1 VKGGPSS
8 YERRGWLSGVF
19 SWRLA
24 WWRIDWHILALALF
38 LLTFGLF
45 VVRAIALSD
54 AEFNRPQPV
63 VFGGHLQKVLVALPM
78 LVVGMTLRP
87 RWLRRNAWTIYIA
100 TIVLLL
106 LVPLI
111 GEARNNARRWIP
123 IPGVGFDL
131 QPSELAKIG
140 LIVVLASVL
149 YTSRLARWRDWR
161 LPVFV
166 ALLPMGL
173 VVLQPDLGTAMAMA
187 PVSVGMFY
195 VAGAS
200 GRRIAGIALGA
211 ALVGALAYQLEWIR
225 DYQLE
230 RVDTWL
236 DSVSA
241 EELIDGRTG
250 SGFHIYH
257 ARVAI
262 GNGGW
267 WGRGLGNGVA
277 NQAGHL
283 PERDCDSVFAVIAEE
298 AGFFGASGLLLLY
311 GLLVVL
317 LLWSASQIRERFSRL
332 VVAGVGLHF
341 GAHAFVN
348 VGVNLGLTPMTG
360 LPLPLLST
368 GGSSMLATFA
378 ALGLA
383 LGLAAQ
389 REATLD
395 EDAFRE

>member
-87 RWLRRNAWTIYIA
+87 RWLRRNAWTIYSA

-241 EELIDGRTG
+241 KELIDGRTG
-250 SGFHIYH
+250 SAFHIYH

-298 AGFFGASGLLLLY
+298 AGFFGASGLLILY